1 MNKILFIYSDNSE
14 KSLVALLEDAL
25 KAVLRKFR
33 KSVSFSKV
41 LIDMSVTCRDAMS
54 EILSE
59 SISTSDGV
67 LWLGNK
73 KQSTVEENFALKC
86 LNAYSKEYISGG
98 KCICS
103 PFCSFNA
110 KLDDESISLNVAT
123 SISDIQHTVKI
134 AVDAAKERNKRILLC
149 TDTSS
154 PYDTMLAKEM
164 ENSISDARSF
174 DIDYCDFDELIYTLS
189 RKVVPCDSVLC
200 SEDKAHIIAVN
211 MNSLNKFPVGY
222 TVWHCEKARIYRRE
236 FLPYEN
242 SGNLSYASM
251 LIAAG
256 NMLEKEL
263 GFKGAGIHL
272 KKAAARTLE
281 KCFSAHQD
289 EFHRQLLF
297 EINVPIRNRQ
307 VNKNDSNN

>member
-41 LIDMSVTCRDAMS
+41 LLDMSVTCRDAMS

-73 KQSTVEENFALKC
+73 KQLTVEENFALKC

-110 KLDDESISLNVAT
+110 KLDDKSISLNVAT

-134 AVDAAKERNKRILLC
+134 AVDAAKERNKRILLW
-149 TDTSS
+149 D
-154 PYDTMLAKEM
+154 
-164 ENSISDARSF
+164 
-174 DIDYCDFDELIYTLS
+174 
-189 RKVVPCDSVLC
+189 
-200 SEDKAHIIAVN
+200 
-211 MNSLNKFPVGY
+211 
-222 TVWHCEKARIYRRE
+222 
-236 FLPYEN
+236 
-242 SGNLSYASM
+242 
-251 LIAAG
+251 
-256 NMLEKEL
+256 
-263 GFKGAGIHL
+263 
-272 KKAAARTLE
+272 
-281 KCFSAHQD
+281 
-289 EFHRQLLF
+289 
-297 EINVPIRNRQ
+297 
-307 VNKNDSNN
+307 